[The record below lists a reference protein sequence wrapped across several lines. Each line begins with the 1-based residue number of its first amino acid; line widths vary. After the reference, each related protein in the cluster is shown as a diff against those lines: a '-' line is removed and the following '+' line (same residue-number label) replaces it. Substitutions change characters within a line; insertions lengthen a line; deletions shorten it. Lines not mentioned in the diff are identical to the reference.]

1 MKKSAVIIFLLF
13 SSKIFSQS
21 ILYEMLIDKY
31 DTEKC
36 SYEFINS
43 KMKIIVYSEYLEAP
57 KGAVVISEYNP
68 SDNSFSAVNAFAIT
82 EKYLFE
88 KDGNKWL
95 VLRDDWNEK
104 YFLKWN
110 PKAKKAEFSNLYHPR
125 CPQKFTFIS
134 SGIIDKDGNI
144 DRTLI
149 DNKVSSLQKQYDKD
163 LKIANDKIKII
174 SNKITSNNI
183 VDDEIVQE
191 FESIKSKLVFIPKV
205 YSDYLENLK
214 SENEKIKNNLIY
226 EELVDITKSEFNDKE
241 VATEIDSIYKELN
254 EENKVKY
261 GKFVDS
267 NYLNSEKDT
276 IHLNRLTT
284 DFVKKHI
291 QSLKDSGYLDNSI
304 IIFEGEYNYG
314 DHIAVDRGTYGYET
328 GSGYISV
335 NYYNNLSKQNETENI
350 GVWKNGF
357 KNLIEIGTGE
367 FAYSIDKNLFYL
379 EIKVTSMNNDE
390 RNTNY
395 GKPNNYKSTLTS
407 LQDGK
412 LLPLIIGINENG
424 LLNIFKTIDKKKI
437 LSQYSN
443 DKDLVKNVGNIK
455 NYLEVI
461 PFQDTFTFYNSTVN
475 QSNRNKPSITF
486 EGWDLSIG
494 KKLYIKDKNGKDIP
508 IPDGKY
514 KLEDLNRIETKS
526 GVIVKVKGISYG
538 DIIILPESAR
548 NKKLPPNIKF

>member
-43 KMKIIVYSEYLEAP
+43 KMKIIVFSGYV
-57 KGAVVISEYNP
+57 GIFEYNP
-68 SDNSFSAVNAFAIT
+68 SDNSFSAVNAFSIT

>member
-13 SSKIFSQS
+13 SSNIFSQS

-57 KGAVVISEYNP
+57 KGAVGIFEYKP
-68 SDNSFSAVNAFAIT
+68 SDNSFSVVNAFAIT

-104 YFLKWN
+104 YSLKWN
-110 PKAKKAEFSNLYHPR
+110 PKAKKAEFSNYYYPQ

-134 SGIIDKDGNI
+134 DA
-144 DRTLI
+144 TLI
-149 DNKVSSLQKQYDKD
+149 DNKISSLQKQYDKD
-163 LKIANDKIKII
+163 LKIANDKIKIV
-174 SNKITSNNI
+174 SDKIASNNNI
-183 VDDEIVQE
+183 IDDEIVQE

-214 SENEKIKNNLIY
+214 SENEKRKNNLIY
-226 EELVDITKSEFNDKE
+226 EELVDITKSEFNYKE

-267 NYLNSEKDT
+267 NYLNSKKDT
-276 IHLNRLTT
+276 IHLNLLTT
-284 DFVKKHI
+284 DYVKKHI
-291 QSLKDSGYLDNSI
+291 QNIKDSGHLDNSL
-304 IIFEGEYNYG
+304 IIFEGEYNYR
-314 DHIAVDRGTYGYET
+314 DYIAVDRGTMGYET

-335 NYYNNLSKQNETENI
+335 INYNNTWKRNETENI
-350 GVWKNGF
+350 GVWKNGY
-357 KNLIEIGTGE
+357 KNLIEIGTGG
-367 FAYSIDKNLFYL
+367 FAYSIDKNKFYL
-379 EIKVTSMNNDE
+379 EIKVASMNSDK

-395 GKPNNYKSTLTS
+395 GKPNNYKSTLNS
-407 LQDGK
+407 ILNKK
-412 LLPLIIGINENG
+412 LLPLVIRINDENG

-443 DKDLVKNVGNIK
+443 DKDLVKNGENIK

-461 PFQDTFTFYNSTVN
+461 PFQETITFYNSTVN

-526 GVIVKVKGISYG
+526 GVLVKVKGISYG

-548 NKKLPPNIKF
+548 NKKLPPSI